1 MSHRGKDKSAPVAV
15 ALHYDGS
22 EAPEVTASGQRLL
35 AEEILAIAESHGVPI
50 HKDPDL
56 VRFLARLEV
65 GERIP
70 RELYVAV
77 AEVIAFAYWLSGRMP
92 PASDEPENQGRSP

>member
-1 MSHRGKDKSAPVAV
+1 MKKGSAERIDPTVAV
-15 ALHYDGS
+15 ALHYDGRQ
-22 EAPEVTASGQRLL
+22 APEVAAKGRRKLAAEIRAL
-35 AEEILAIAESHGVPI
+35 AEEYGVPVRE
-50 HKDPDL
+50 DPEL
-56 VRFLARLEV
+56 ARFLARLEV

-92 PASDEPENQGRSP
+92 DPPPDDNG